1 MYLERVVNDESRGPA
16 DRLVAGRL
24 RLCCQAS
31 IRHSDLVRTRLRDVE
46 WCRDKGKTTVRGLRA
61 RVRKTK
67 SGPRSWVSSFLGV
80 TEAGDA
86 WMPTLMHLLLEHHG
100 SSWRVHDFLG
110 PKALHDGSFLGEP
123 TTLQEDVARLKVLMS
138 RDLLHGK
145 DVPFD
150 KPFIERF
157 RFHGCKATMV
167 TYMQHFGVKAKMAR
181 HAGAWAK
188 QADSM
193 PDLYLRESQLL
204 VLKAQEDCLARLRA
218 GHGVT
223 PLEGLPLSG
232 AIPSSFEESKSG
244 ESIHGPPEAGDQG
257 ARAMVF
263 PLLESK
269 DPLAEFR
276 DDVDEQDAIL
286 ESESKLSVDEVS
298 ILDMIESPRLDDSS
312 SEGDPEEMDQDLW
325 EFFLVNKT
333 QKGKVHKA
341 SMEGMDKPHVESIP
355 VGSSHWWQKRP
366 WWATAPCAS
375 GALARRIRKLHV
387 RPCVLIDAR
396 SEEWAVG
403 VVVGAFWTAP
413 L

>member
-1 MYLERVVNDESRGPA
+1 M
-16 DRLVAGRL
+16 
-24 RLCCQAS
+24 
-31 IRHSDLVRTRLRDVE
+31 
-46 WCRDKGKTTVRGLRA
+46 RGLRA

-67 SGPRSWVSSFLGV
+67 SGPRPWVASFLGV
-80 TEAGDA
+80 TDVGDA
-86 WMPTLMHLLLEHHG
+86 WMPTLMQLLLEHHG

-110 PKALHDGSFLGEP
+110 PKALHDGTFLGEP
-123 TTLQEDVARLKVLMS
+123 TTLQEDMARLKVLMS
-138 RDLLHGK
+138 RDLLYGK

-167 TYMQHFGVKAKMAR
+167 TYMQHFGVKAKTVR

-218 GHGVT
+218 GHAVT

-232 AIPSSFEESKSG
+232 AVPSFEELKPG
-244 ESIHGPPEAGDQG
+244 ESINGPPEAGEKG
-257 ARAMVF
+257 AKAMAF

-269 DPLAEFR
+269 DLLAEFR

-286 ESESKLSVDEVS
+286 ESETKLSVDEASV
-298 ILDMIESPRLDDSS
+298 LDMVESPRLDDSS

-333 QKGKVHKA
+333 GRGKVHKA
-341 SMEGMDKPHVESIP
+341 SMEGMDKPRCGVYSSGFQPLLAEEAMLGDSSLCIRCFGAADPEATCETMCSYRRTVGGVSRRCGRRCILNCSP
-355 VGSSHWWQKRP
+355 VGAVPDKRVHTCLLHS
-366 WWATAPCAS
+366 ATQMVEDLS
-375 GALARRIRKLHV
+375 
-387 RPCVLIDAR
+387 
-396 SEEWAVG
+396 
-403 VVVGAFWTAP
+403 
-413 L
+413 